1 MKPAVAGAL
10 VLGQDSYMWG
20 QAVPMWEMGWRTRA
34 KEDEQSAS
42 TSSTKSNLGLSRRVR
57 N

>member
-42 TSSTKSNLGLSRRVR
+42 TSIPSLIWG
-57 N
+57 